1 MLLGETL
8 SLVFG
13 ISNLVIWFGI
23 AIPQIYK
30 NYKNNSSKAISYL
43 FYYKLLIG
51 GIISLCIALIK
62 MTNITVIYIG
72 IHHLVIT
79 SILMTQLLYYRIK
92 DRYILIPTTESDT
105 DQETDQ
111 EQEQRILGP
120 IEWATTLVVT
130 PNALFLLWIVYMTR
144 DVLLIEI
151 LAWIANILFTTSK
164 FSQIYTNYLR
174 GSTRG
179 LSKFSFVSMIF
190 TDIFFLLSILINV
203 VDIDEGDLSDKFR
216 YIALKNLQ
224 WICSC
229 SVSLFSCFIILF
241 QFYYYRKT

>member
-13 ISNLVIWFGI
+13 ISNLVIWFAI
-23 AIPQIYK
+23 AIPQIYC
-30 NYKNNSSKAISYL
+30 NYKNDSSKAISYL

-92 DRYILIPTTESDT
+92 DRYMSIPTTTPTTDT
-105 DQETDQ
+105 
-111 EQEQRILGP
+111 EQEHESPRVLGP

-174 GSTRG
+174 GSTQG
-179 LSKFSFVSMIF
+179 LSKFSFVSMVF

-203 VDIDEGDLSDKFR
+203 VDIDEGNLSDKFR

-229 SVSLFSCFIILF
+229 IISLLSCFIILF

>member
-1 MLLGETL
+1 MLLGEKL
-8 SLVFG
+8 SLAFG
-13 ISNLVIWFGI
+13 ILNMVFWGGI
-23 AIPQIYK
+23 LIPQIYK

-92 DRYILIPTTESDT
+92 DRYMSIPTTDT
-105 DQETDQ
+105 DTETT
-111 EQEQRILGP
+111 QEQRLLGP

-144 DVLLIEI
+144 DALLIEI

-174 GSTRG
+174 GSTQG
-179 LSKFSFVSMIF
+179 LSKFSFVSMVF

-216 YIALKNLQ
+216 YIAFKNLQ

-229 SVSLFSCFIILF
+229 SISLLSCFIILF